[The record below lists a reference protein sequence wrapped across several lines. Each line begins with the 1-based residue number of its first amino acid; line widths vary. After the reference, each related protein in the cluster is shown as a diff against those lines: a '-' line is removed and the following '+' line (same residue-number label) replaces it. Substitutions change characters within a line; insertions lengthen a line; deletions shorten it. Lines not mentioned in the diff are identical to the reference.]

1 MKLFKTVA
9 LAAIVAMMPAITIS
23 AKEKKEKKQC
33 TFTVTVDPLMHCNNC
48 VNKIESNIRFEK
60 GVKKVKADLPTE
72 TVTITYDPAK
82 TDSAALI
89 SSFAKIGYTASPAK

>member
-1 MKLFKTVA
+1 MKLIKSLALVAMVA
-9 LAAIVAMMPAITIS
+9 LMPTVTLS

-33 TFTVTVDPLMHCNNC
+33 TITVSVNPKMNCNNC